1 MSIQTKTDFSSALA
15 GLDKLTGPLKTKVA
29 RSMAVAAGK
38 VFRDEAKRRA
48 PVGDQGPDE
57 GISPYPGATR
67 EAIYLAYRE
76 GQTTEDKVVYSISW
90 NSKIAP
96 HAHWQE
102 FGHWRVNEL
111 VPIGT
116 GGLWVATKERL
127 ETPKWVPAQPFMRP
141 ALESMRQVAAQ
152 AAIERGKV
160 RMAELLSGKDSEAE
174 S

>member
-1 MSIQTKTDFSSALA
+1 MSIQAKTDFSSTFA
-15 GLDKLTGPLKTKVA
+15 GLDKLEMMLKTKVA

-38 VFRDEAKRRA
+38 VYRDEAKRRA

-67 EAIYLAYRE
+67 DAIYLAYRE

-111 VPIGT
+111 VPIGA
-116 GGLWVATKERL
+116 GGMWVATTERL

-141 ALESMRQVAAQ
+141 ALDAMGQRAMDAAT
-152 AAIERGKV
+152 ERGRV
-160 RMAELLSGKDSEAE
+160 RMAELLAGKDGGAE
-174 S
+174 